1 MIRKILMGILTV
13 LLAVLT
19 YFTIVN
25 GVSIG
30 SFKALGIKGLK
41 EEDSQ
46 IQSKVETASSLTS
59 SQYPSKVSELNQNT
73 KNLLS
78 KKEEY
83 TDLTTYSTEDQIQA
97 ANELQEYE
105 VEYLWAEVGKYATK
119 EGIKIKMDISNA
131 ASASQSAD
139 GRKLFGLNF
148 TAEGSYIGIALFLA
162 DLQDDSFLEFKIE
175 NFALTKGE
183 STENLKATFIVK
195 DIPIKLNNLTSN
207 SSSDSQT
214 TGTNNETN
222 NTTENTANNT
232 TNNTTGNTANNTAKN
247 STTDSN
253 TNTNTTR

>member
-1 MIRKILMGILTV
+1 MIRKILMGVLTV

-19 YFTIVN
+19 YFVIAN

-30 SFKALGIKGLK
+30 SFKALGLKGLK

-46 IQSKVETASSLTS
+46 IQSKIETASSLTS
-59 SQYPSKVSELNQNT
+59 SQYPSKISELNQNT

-119 EGIKIKMDISNA
+119 EGIKIKMDISNST
-131 ASASQSAD
+131 SANQSAD
-139 GRKLFGLNF
+139 GRKLYDLNF
-148 TAEGSYIGIALFLA
+148 TAEGAYVGISLFLA
-162 DLQDDSFLEFKIE
+162 DLEDDSFLDFKIE

-183 STENLKATFIVK
+183 STENLKATFVVK
-195 DIPIKLNNLTSN
+195 DIPIKLDNLSANT
-207 SSSDSQT
+207 SSDSDT
-214 TGTNNETN
+214 TGSV
-222 NTTENTANNT
+222 NNT
-232 TNNTTGNTANNTAKN
+232 TNNTSNTTGNTTANTTSNT
-247 STTDSN
+247 N

>member
-1 MIRKILMGILTV
+1 MIRKILMGVLTV

-19 YFTIVN
+19 YFVIAN

-30 SFKALGIKGLK
+30 SFKALGLKGLK
-41 EEDSQ
+41 EEDTQ
-46 IQSKVETASSLTS
+46 IQSKIETASSLTS
-59 SQYPSKVSELNQNT
+59 SQYPSKISELNQNT

-119 EGIKIKMDISNA
+119 EGIKIKMDISNST
-131 ASASQSAD
+131 SANQSAD
-139 GRKLFGLNF
+139 GRKLYDLNF
-148 TAEGSYIGIALFLA
+148 TAEGAYVGISLFLA
-162 DLQDDSFLEFKIE
+162 DLEDDSFLDFKIE

-183 STENLKATFIVK
+183 STENLKATFVVK
-195 DIPIKLNNLTSN
+195 DIPIKLDNLSANT
-207 SSSDSQT
+207 SSDSDT
-214 TGTNNETN
+214 TGSV
-222 NTTENTANNT
+222 NNT
-232 TNNTTGNTANNTAKN
+232 TNNTSNTTNNT
-247 STTDSN
+247 TTNTTSNRN

>member
-1 MIRKILMGILTV
+1 MIRKILMGVLTV

-19 YFTIVN
+19 YFTIIN

-30 SFKALGIKGLK
+30 SFKALGLKGLK

-46 IQSKVETASSLTS
+46 IQSKIETASSLTS
-59 SQYPSKVSELNQNT
+59 SQYPSKISELNQNT

-119 EGIKIKMDISNA
+119 EGIKIKMDISNST
-131 ASASQSAD
+131 SASQSAD
-139 GRKLFGLNF
+139 GRKLYDLNF
-148 TAEGSYIGIALFLA
+148 TAEGAYIGIAQFLA

-175 NFALTKGE
+175 NFTLTKGE

-195 DIPIKLNNLTSN
+195 DIPIKIDNLSANT
-207 SSSDSQT
+207 SSDSET
-214 TGTNNETN
+214 TGSV
-222 NTTENTANNT
+222 NNT
-232 TNNTTGNTANNTAKN
+232 TNNTSNTTGNTTAN
-247 STTDSN
+247 TTSNSN

>member
-1 MIRKILMGILTV
+1 MIRKILMGVLTV

-19 YFTIVN
+19 YFVIAN

-30 SFKALGIKGLK
+30 SFKALGLKGLK
-41 EEDSQ
+41 EEDTQ
-46 IQSKVETASSLTS
+46 IQSKIETASSLTS
-59 SQYPSKVSELNQNT
+59 SQYPSKISELNQNT

-119 EGIKIKMDISNA
+119 EGIKIKMDISNST
-131 ASASQSAD
+131 SANQSAD
-139 GRKLFGLNF
+139 GRKLYDLNF
-148 TAEGSYIGIALFLA
+148 TAEGAYVGISLFLA
-162 DLQDDSFLEFKIE
+162 DLEDDSFLDFKIE

-183 STENLKATFIVK
+183 STENLKATFVVK
-195 DIPIKLNNLTSN
+195 DIPIKLDNLSANT
-207 SSSDSQT
+207 SSDSDT
-214 TGTNNETN
+214 TGSV
-222 NTTENTANNT
+222 NNT
-232 TNNTTGNTANNTAKN
+232 TNNTSNTTGNTTNNTA
-247 STTDSN
+247 

>member
-1 MIRKILMGILTV
+1 MIRKILMGVLTV

-19 YFTIVN
+19 YFVIAN

-30 SFKALGIKGLK
+30 SFKALGLKGLK
-41 EEDSQ
+41 EEDAQ
-46 IQSKVETASSLTS
+46 IKSKIETASSLTS
-59 SQYPSKVSELNQNT
+59 SQYPSKISELNQNT

-119 EGIKIKMDISNA
+119 EGIKIKMDISNST
-131 ASASQSAD
+131 SANQSAD
-139 GRKLFGLNF
+139 GRKLYDLNF
-148 TAEGSYIGIALFLA
+148 TAEGAYVGISLFLA
-162 DLQDDSFLEFKIE
+162 DLEDDSFLDFKIE

-183 STENLKATFIVK
+183 STENLKATFVVK
-195 DIPIKLNNLTSN
+195 DIPIKLENLSANTS
-207 SSSDSQT
+207 SSSDT
-214 TGTNNETN
+214 TGSAN
-222 NTTENTANNT
+222 NTTDNTSNTTGNT
-232 TNNTTGNTANNTAKN
+232 TNNTATNT
-247 STTDSN
+247 TTNSN

>member
-1 MIRKILMGILTV
+1 MIRKILMGVLTV

-19 YFTIVN
+19 YFVIAN

-30 SFKALGIKGLK
+30 SFKALGLKGLK
-41 EEDSQ
+41 EEDTQ
-46 IQSKVETASSLTS
+46 IQSKIETASSLTS
-59 SQYPSKVSELNQNT
+59 SQYPSKISELNQNT

-119 EGIKIKMDISNA
+119 EGIKIKMDISNST
-131 ASASQSAD
+131 SANQSAD
-139 GRKLFGLNF
+139 GRKLYDLNF
-148 TAEGSYIGIALFLA
+148 TAEGAYVGISLFLA
-162 DLQDDSFLEFKIE
+162 DLEDDSFLDFKIE

-183 STENLKATFIVK
+183 STENLKATFVVK
-195 DIPIKLNNLTSN
+195 DIPIKLENLSANT
-207 SSSDSQT
+207 SSDSET
-214 TGTNNETN
+214 TGSVN
-222 NTTENTANNT
+222 NTTNN
-232 TNNTTGNTANNTAKN
+232 TNNTTGNTTTNT
-247 STTDSN
+247 TTNSN

>member
-1 MIRKILMGILTV
+1 MIRKILMGVLTV

-19 YFTIVN
+19 YFVIAN

-30 SFKALGIKGLK
+30 SFKALGLKGLK
-41 EEDSQ
+41 EEDAQ
-46 IQSKVETASSLTS
+46 IKSKIETASSLTS
-59 SQYPSKVSELNQNT
+59 SQYPSKISELNQNT

-119 EGIKIKMDISNA
+119 EGIKIKMDISNST
-131 ASASQSAD
+131 SANQSAD
-139 GRKLFGLNF
+139 GRKLYDLNF
-148 TAEGSYIGIALFLA
+148 TAEGAYVGISLFLA
-162 DLQDDSFLEFKIE
+162 DLEDDSFLDFKIE

-183 STENLKATFIVK
+183 STENLKAIFVVK
-195 DIPIKLNNLTSN
+195 DIPIKLENLSANTS
-207 SSSDSQT
+207 SSSDT
-214 TGTNNETN
+214 TGSAN
-222 NTTENTANNT
+222 NTTDNTSNTTGNT
-232 TNNTTGNTANNTAKN
+232 TNNTATNT
-247 STTDSN
+247 TTNSN

>member
-1 MIRKILMGILTV
+1 MIRKILMGVLTV

-19 YFTIVN
+19 YFVIAN

-30 SFKALGIKGLK
+30 SFKALGLKGLK

-46 IQSKVETASSLTS
+46 IQSKIETASSLTS
-59 SQYPSKVSELNQNT
+59 SQYPSKISELNQNT

-119 EGIKIKMDISNA
+119 EGIKIKMDISNST
-131 ASASQSAD
+131 SANQSAD
-139 GRKLFGLNF
+139 GRKLYDLNF
-148 TAEGSYIGIALFLA
+148 TAEGAYVGISLFLA
-162 DLQDDSFLEFKIE
+162 DLEDDSFLDFKIE

-183 STENLKATFIVK
+183 STENLKATFVVK
-195 DIPIKLNNLTSN
+195 DIPIKLDNLSANT
-207 SSSDSQT
+207 SSDSDT
-214 TGTNNETN
+214 TGSV
-222 NTTENTANNT
+222 NNT
-232 TNNTTGNTANNTAKN
+232 TNNTSNTTGNTTTNTTSN
-247 STTDSN
+247 TN

>member
-1 MIRKILMGILTV
+1 MIRKILMGVLTV

-19 YFTIVN
+19 YFVIAN

-30 SFKALGIKGLK
+30 SFKALGLKGLK
-41 EEDSQ
+41 EEDTQ
-46 IQSKVETASSLTS
+46 IQSKIETASSLTS
-59 SQYPSKVSELNQNT
+59 SQYPSKISELNQNT

-119 EGIKIKMDISNA
+119 EGIKIKMDISNST
-131 ASASQSAD
+131 SANQSAD
-139 GRKLFGLNF
+139 GRKLYDLNF
-148 TAEGSYIGIALFLA
+148 TAEGAYVGISLFLA
-162 DLQDDSFLEFKIE
+162 DLEDDSFLDFKIE

-183 STENLKATFIVK
+183 STENLKATFVVK
-195 DIPIKLNNLTSN
+195 DIPIKLDNLSANT
-207 SSSDSQT
+207 SSDSDT
-214 TGTNNETN
+214 TGSV
-222 NTTENTANNT
+222 NNT
-232 TNNTTGNTANNTAKN
+232 TNNTSNTTGNTTTNTTSN
-247 STTDSN
+247 TN

>member
-1 MIRKILMGILTV
+1 MIRKILMGVLTV

-19 YFTIVN
+19 YFVIAN

-30 SFKALGIKGLK
+30 SFKALGLKGLK
-41 EEDSQ
+41 EEDTQ
-46 IQSKVETASSLTS
+46 IQSKIETASSLTS
-59 SQYPSKVSELNQNT
+59 SQYPSKISELNQNT

-119 EGIKIKMDISNA
+119 EGIKIKMDISNST
-131 ASASQSAD
+131 SANQSAD
-139 GRKLFGLNF
+139 GRKLYDLNF
-148 TAEGSYIGIALFLA
+148 TAEGAYVGISLFLA
-162 DLQDDSFLEFKIE
+162 DLEDDSFLDFKIE

-183 STENLKATFIVK
+183 STENLKATFVVK
-195 DIPIKLNNLTSN
+195 DIPIKLDNLSANT
-207 SSSDSQT
+207 SSDSDT
-214 TGTNNETN
+214 TGSV
-222 NTTENTANNT
+222 NNT
-232 TNNTTGNTANNTAKN
+232 TNNTSNTTGNTTTNTTSN
-247 STTDSN
+247 SN

>member
-1 MIRKILMGILTV
+1 MIRKILMGVLTV

-19 YFTIVN
+19 YFVIAN

-30 SFKALGIKGLK
+30 SFKALGLKGLK
-41 EEDSQ
+41 EEDTQ
-46 IQSKVETASSLTS
+46 IQSKIETASSLTS
-59 SQYPSKVSELNQNT
+59 SQYPSKISELNQNT

-119 EGIKIKMDISNA
+119 EGIKIKMDISNST
-131 ASASQSAD
+131 SANQSAD
-139 GRKLFGLNF
+139 GRKLYDLNF
-148 TAEGSYIGIALFLA
+148 TAEGAYVGISLFLA
-162 DLQDDSFLEFKIE
+162 DLEDDSFLDFKIE

-183 STENLKATFIVK
+183 STENLKATFVVK
-195 DIPIKLNNLTSN
+195 DIPIKLDNLSANT
-207 SSSDSQT
+207 SSDSDT
-214 TGTNNETN
+214 TGSV
-222 NTTENTANNT
+222 NNT
-232 TNNTTGNTANNTAKN
+232 TNNTSNTTGNTTNNTATN
-247 STTDSN
+247 TTTNSN

>member
-1 MIRKILMGILTV
+1 MIRKILMGVLTV

-19 YFTIVN
+19 YFVIAN

-30 SFKALGIKGLK
+30 SFKALGLKGLK
-41 EEDSQ
+41 EEDTQ
-46 IQSKVETASSLTS
+46 IQSKIETASSLTS
-59 SQYPSKVSELNQNT
+59 SQYPSKISELNQNT

-119 EGIKIKMDISNA
+119 EGIKIKMDISNST
-131 ASASQSAD
+131 SANQSAD
-139 GRKLFGLNF
+139 GRKLYDLNF
-148 TAEGSYIGIALFLA
+148 TAEGAYVGISLFLA
-162 DLQDDSFLEFKIE
+162 DLEDDSFLDFKIE

-183 STENLKATFIVK
+183 STENLKATFVVK
-195 DIPIKLNNLTSN
+195 DIPIKLENLSANT
-207 SSSDSQT
+207 SSDSDT
-214 TGTNNETN
+214 TGSV
-222 NTTENTANNT
+222 NNT
-232 TNNTTGNTANNTAKN
+232 TNNTSNTTGNTTTNTTSN
-247 STTDSN
+247 RN

>member
-1 MIRKILMGILTV
+1 MIRKILMGVLTV

-19 YFTIVN
+19 YFVIAN

-30 SFKALGIKGLK
+30 SFKALGLKGLK
-41 EEDSQ
+41 EEDAQ
-46 IQSKVETASSLTS
+46 IKSKIETASSLTS
-59 SQYPSKVSELNQNT
+59 SQYPSKISELNQNT

-119 EGIKIKMDISNA
+119 EGIKIKMDISNST
-131 ASASQSAD
+131 SANQSAD
-139 GRKLFGLNF
+139 GRKLYDLNF
-148 TAEGSYIGIALFLA
+148 TAEGAYVGISLFLA
-162 DLQDDSFLEFKIE
+162 DLEDDSFLDFKIE

-183 STENLKATFIVK
+183 STENLKATFVVK
-195 DIPIKLNNLTSN
+195 DIPIKIDNLSANT
-207 SSSDSQT
+207 SSDSET
-214 TGTNNETN
+214 TGSV
-222 NTTENTANNT
+222 NNT
-232 TNNTTGNTANNTAKN
+232 TNNTSNTTGNTTNNTATN
-247 STTDSN
+247 TTTNSN

>member
-1 MIRKILMGILTV
+1 MIRKILMGVLTV

-19 YFTIVN
+19 YFVIAN

-30 SFKALGIKGLK
+30 SFKALGLKGLK
-41 EEDSQ
+41 EEDTQ
-46 IQSKVETASSLTS
+46 IQSKIETASSLTS
-59 SQYPSKVSELNQNT
+59 SQYPSKISELNQNT

-119 EGIKIKMDISNA
+119 EGIKIKMDISNST
-131 ASASQSAD
+131 SANQSAD
-139 GRKLFGLNF
+139 GRKLYDLNF
-148 TAEGSYIGIALFLA
+148 TSEGAYVGISLFLA
-162 DLQDDSFLEFKIE
+162 DLEDDSFLDFKIE

-183 STENLKATFIVK
+183 STENLKATFVVK
-195 DIPIKLNNLTSN
+195 DIPIKIDNLSANT
-207 SSSDSQT
+207 SSDSET
-214 TGTNNETN
+214 TGSV
-222 NTTENTANNT
+222 NNT
-232 TNNTTGNTANNTAKN
+232 TNNTSNTTGNTTTNT
-247 STTDSN
+247 TTNSN